1 MTGSVHTRLGAVAAL
16 VACCASV
23 VPAENSRPETEQRLL
38 REIYKEMV
46 EYNTSYSTGQTT
58 AAAEAV
64 ASRFRAAGFPA
75 SDIHVEGAADH
86 KKNVI
91 VRYRGTGQKK
101 PLLLLAHLDVVE
113 AKRSDWEFDP
123 FVLREEGGYFYA
135 RGTGDDKAQASIWVA
150 NLIQYRKEGWKPS
163 RDLILALTA
172 DEEGWGKYNGVMWL
186 LKNHREWIDAEFC
199 VNEGGWGEMS
209 KGRKLMNQIQ
219 VSEKTFTTFRLE
231 VKNPGGHSSMPV
243 KENAI
248 YRLARAIEKVSQME
262 FPPKLNDVTRGYFE
276 SLANLYDGAMRTDLQ
291 NVARGDAAAIG
302 RVSAHSA
309 AWNAML
315 RTTCVATMLDGG
327 HAENALP
334 QTAAVVVNCRVLP
347 NESVE
352 SVQEALRRAIADE
365 QVKIGYY
372 REPPTSGPASPLRD
386 DVLQATRKVTTSMWP
401 GVPVVPIMV
410 MGGTGGM
417 FLRNAG
423 IPTYGIMG
431 LFMDRDDLRFH
442 GLNERIGVKEFY
454 EAQEFLYRL
463 VKILAE

>member
-1 MTGSVHTRLGAVAAL
+1 MVRQIRQKRAVAILFWTAAAL
-16 VACCASV
+16 AQNV
-23 VPAENSRPETEQRLL
+23 RPEAERKLL

-46 EYNTSYSTGQTT
+46 EHNTSYTTGQTT

-64 ASRFRAAGFPA
+64 AKRFREAGFA
-75 SDIHVEGAADH
+75 AEDIHVDGAAPH
-86 KKNVI
+86 KKNVV
-91 VRYRGTGQKK
+91 VRYRGTGAKK

-113 AKRSDWEFDP
+113 AKRSDWEHDP
-123 FVLREEGGYFYA
+123 FVLREEGGYFYG

-150 NLIQYRKEGWKPS
+150 NLLQFRKEGWKPE

-172 DEEGWGKYNGVMWL
+172 DEEGWGKYNGVSWL
-186 LKNHREWIDAEFC
+186 LQNHRDWIDAEFC

-209 KGRKLMNQIQ
+209 QGRKLMNQIQ

-231 VKNPGGHSSMPV
+231 VRNPGGHSSVPV

-248 YRLARAIEKVSQME
+248 YRLARAIEKVSQLQ
-262 FPPKLNDVTRGYFE
+262 FPAKLNDVTRGYFE
-276 SLANLYDGAMRTDLQ
+276 SMANLYDGSLRADLM
-291 NVARGDAAAIG
+291 NVTRGDAAAMA

-334 QTAAVVVNCRVLP
+334 QTAGVLVNCRVLP
-347 NESVE
+347 DETVASVE
-352 SVQEALRRAIADE
+352 ETLRRAIGDA
-365 QVKIGYY
+365 QVRIGFY
-372 REPPTSGPASPLRD
+372 REEPTQGPASPMRE
-386 DVLQATRKVTTSMWP
+386 DVMQATRKVTASMWP

-410 MGGTGGM
+410 MGGTDGM
-417 FLRNAG
+417 FLRKAG

-431 LFMDRDDLRFH
+431 LFLDRDDLRFH

-463 VKILAE
+463 VKELAR

>member
-1 MTGSVHTRLGAVAAL
+1 MVRQACEKRAVVVLFWAAAAL
-16 VACCASV
+16 AQNV
-23 VPAENSRPETEQRLL
+23 RPQEEQRLL

-46 EYNTSYSTGQTT
+46 EHNTSYSTGQTT

-64 ASRFRAAGFPA
+64 ARRLRAAGFPEA
-75 SDIHVEGAADH
+75 DIHVDGVAPH

-91 VRYRGTGQKK
+91 VRYRGTGAKK
-101 PLLLLAHLDVVE
+101 PLLLLGHLDVVE
-113 AKRSDWEFDP
+113 AKRGDWEHDP
-123 FVLREEGGYFYA
+123 FVLREEGGYFYG
-135 RGTGDDKAQASIWVA
+135 RGTGDDKAQSSIWVA
-150 NLIQYRKEGWKPS
+150 NLIQYRKEGWKPE

-172 DEEGWGKYNGVMWL
+172 DEEGWGKYNGVSWL
-186 LKNHREWIDAEFC
+186 LKSHRDWIDAEFC

-219 VSEKTFTTFRLE
+219 VAEKTFVTYRLE
-231 VKNPGGHSSMPV
+231 VRNPGGHSSVPV

-248 YRLARAIEKVSQME
+248 YRLARAIEKVSQLE
-262 FPPKLNDVTRGYFE
+262 FPAKLNDVTRGYFE
-276 SLANLYDGAMRTDLQ
+276 SMANLYDGELRRDLM
-291 NVARGDAAAIG
+291 NVTRGDAAAIA

-315 RTTCVATMLDGG
+315 RTTCVTTMLDGG

-334 QTAAVVVNCRVLP
+334 QTAGVVVNCRVLP
-347 NESVE
+347 DESAA
-352 SVQEALRRAIADE
+352 SVQEALRRNIGDD
-365 QVKIGYY
+365 QVRISYY
-372 REPPTSGPASPLRD
+372 REEPTQGPASPMRE
-386 DVLQATRKVTTSMWP
+386 DVMQATRKVTASMWP

-410 MGGTGGM
+410 MGGTDGM

-431 LFMDRDDLRFH
+431 LFLDRDDLRFH

-454 EAQEFLYRL
+454 EAHEFLYRL
-463 VKILAE
+463 IKQLAQ

>member
-1 MTGSVHTRLGAVAAL
+1 MVRQIRQKRAVAILFWAAAAL
-16 VACCASV
+16 AQNV
-23 VPAENSRPETEQRLL
+23 RPEAERKLL

-46 EYNTSYSTGQTT
+46 EHNTSYTTGQTT

-64 ASRFRAAGFPA
+64 AKRFREAGFA
-75 SDIHVEGAADH
+75 AEDIHVDGAAPH
-86 KKNVI
+86 KKNVV
-91 VRYRGTGQKK
+91 VRYRGTGAKK

-113 AKRSDWEFDP
+113 AKRSDWEHDP
-123 FVLREEGGYFYA
+123 FVLREEGGYFYG

-150 NLIQYRKEGWKPS
+150 NLLQFRKEGWKPE

-172 DEEGWGKYNGVMWL
+172 DEEGWGKYNGVSWL
-186 LKNHREWIDAEFC
+186 LQNRRDWIDAEFC

-209 KGRKLMNQIQ
+209 QGRKLMNQIQ

-231 VKNPGGHSSMPV
+231 VRNPGGHSSVPV

-248 YRLARAIEKVSQME
+248 YRLARAIEKVSQLQ
-262 FPPKLNDVTRGYFE
+262 FPAKLNDVTRGYFE
-276 SLANLYDGAMRTDLQ
+276 SMANLYDGSLRADLM
-291 NVARGDAAAIG
+291 NVTRGDAAAMA

-334 QTAAVVVNCRVLP
+334 QTAGVLVNCRVLP
-347 NESVE
+347 DETVASVE
-352 SVQEALRRAIADE
+352 ETLRRAIGDA
-365 QVKIGYY
+365 QVRIGFY
-372 REPPTSGPASPLRD
+372 REEPTQGPASPMRE
-386 DVLQATRKVTTSMWP
+386 DVMQATRKVTASMWP

-410 MGGTGGM
+410 MGGTDGM
-417 FLRNAG
+417 FLRKAG

-431 LFMDRDDLRFH
+431 LFLDRDDLRFH

-463 VKILAE
+463 VKELAR